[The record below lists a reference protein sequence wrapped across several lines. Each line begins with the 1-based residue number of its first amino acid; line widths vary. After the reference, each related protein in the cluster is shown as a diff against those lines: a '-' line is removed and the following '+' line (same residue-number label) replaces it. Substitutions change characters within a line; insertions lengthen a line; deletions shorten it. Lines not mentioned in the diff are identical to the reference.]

1 MSNDIGWS
9 LSDVYELLTDPD
21 FKNAKSLVSQEMA
34 YLGGSARSAAALVT
48 QSAEETVGGIMANA
62 FSHMRWL
69 ESYAM
74 REMLESSDFSP
85 LDINNGRTTVYF
97 VLPPELLGVHQRALR
112 LMVTTFV
119 AAAMKGR
126 KTRGKPA
133 TLFEIDEAFAI
144 GALDILTKAAA
155 LLRGFGAR
163 ARLFFQNIGQIRE
176 LYGRN
181 AETFFANAGQV
192 QFFGLNDKEG
202 CDYVSDRLGK
212 RRLWRKRKMQTKEG
226 VRVEWEPAGTAPLRD
241 GPEIAQMLGR
251 NGRLQIVTCEGELP
265 FLLRRTSYRD
275 MFPPDQYAQDPMEPP
290 ERSWKRDLWW
300 LERTLLKK
308 LKELMK

>member
-1 MSNDIGWS
+1 MNNRGQWS

-21 FKNAKSLVSQEMA
+21 FKDEKSLVSQEMA
-34 YLGGSARSAAALVT
+34 YLGGPARSAAALVT

-74 REMLESSDFSP
+74 RAMLETSDFSP
-85 LDINNGRTTVYF
+85 LDLNNGRTTVYF

-119 AAAMKGR
+119 SAALKGR
-126 KTRGKPA
+126 KEKGKPA

-155 LLRGFGAR
+155 LLRGYGAR
-163 ARLFFQNIGQIRE
+163 MILFFQNIGQPRD
-176 LYGRN
+176 LYGKN

-192 QFFGLNDKEG
+192 QFFALNDDEG
-202 CDYVSDRLGK
+202 SEYVSKRLGK
-212 RRLWRKRKMQTKEG
+212 RRLWRKRKTQTKQG
-226 VRVEWEPAGTAPLRD
+226 VRVQWEPAGTAPLRD
-241 GPEIAQMLGR
+241 GPEIARMLGR
-251 NGRLQIVTCEGELP
+251 SGRLQIVTSEGELP

-275 MFPPDQYAQDPMEPP
+275 MFPPDQYAQDPKEPP
-290 ERSWKRDLWW
+290 ERSWKGDLWR
-300 LERTLLKK
+300 LERRLLKK
-308 LKELMK
+308 LKGMMQ